1 MEAAKRKITSV
12 CYIFDLTRRQKR
24 KLWFCFYTILMA
36 LAFFRIFCYIQ
47 DNQVRGIDV
56 TSPDVFPLNP
66 TKLILVYTP
75 YPFEP
80 WGPKNA
86 KEAKSYKFTDW
97 DGTPCEE
104 TRCQI
109 TFDKTLRN
117 VSDAVLVHYQGS
129 FNPSFNIEEIKR
141 LNRPYAQRWV
151 LYTKECPGV
160 GPMGSQADGAY
171 NWTAT
176 YRRDSDF
183 FVPYGSYAPMEI
195 KNGAVDITE
204 DGETSDQKTEP
215 AAEVQ
220 PDNTLNY
227 ARGKDKMVTFG
238 VSRHCALRG
247 PRFAFVRA
255 LMKHMEVSLFGK
267 CASQFESNNT
277 WHCPHHMGDGCLEEL
292 QRHKFYLAFENNL
305 CIDYITEKYWR
316 NSLERGLV
324 PIVLGG
330 ASYSPEQVIPG
341 SFINVADFDSVEA
354 LADYLKY
361 LDKNDTAYNQYFEW
375 KTKYKIVKPQFWLC
389 QLCKA
394 LHDPTKPPKTYHKMS
409 EFWGRKGS
417 CHIGEERIWNIINR
431 G

>member
-1 MEAAKRKITSV
+1 
-12 CYIFDLTRRQKR
+12 
-24 KLWFCFYTILMA
+24 
-36 LAFFRIFCYIQ
+36 
-47 DNQVRGIDV
+47 
-56 TSPDVFPLNP
+56 
-66 TKLILVYTP
+66 
-75 YPFEP
+75 
-80 WGPKNA
+80 
-86 KEAKSYKFTDW
+86 
-97 DGTPCEE
+97 
-104 TRCQI
+104 
-109 TFDKTLRN
+109 
-117 VSDAVLVHYQGS
+117 
-129 FNPSFNIEEIKR
+129 
-141 LNRPYAQRWV
+141 
-151 LYTKECPGV
+151 
-160 GPMGSQADGAY
+160 
-171 NWTAT
+171 
-176 YRRDSDF
+176 
-183 FVPYGSYAPMEI
+183 
-195 KNGAVDITE
+195 
-204 DGETSDQKTEP
+204 
-215 AAEVQ
+215 
-220 PDNTLNY
+220 
-227 ARGKDKMVTFG
+227 
-238 VSRHCALRG
+238 
-247 PRFAFVRA
+247 
-255 LMKHMEVSLFGK
+255 MKHMEVSLFGK

-277 WHCPHHMGDGCLEEL
+277 WHCPRHMGDGCLGEL

>member
-1 MEAAKRKITSV
+1 MADNSDDSNSRPTKRQLSTQSLLGERGVAPAGLRMEALKRKLTSI
-12 CYIFDLTRRQKR
+12 CYILDLTRRQRR
-24 KLWFCFYTILMA
+24 KLWFCFCTALMA
-36 LAFFRIFCYIQ
+36 LTFLRMFYYIQ

-56 TSPDVFPLNP
+56 SSPEAFPLNP

-141 LNRPYAQRWV
+141 LNRPYTQRWV

-160 GPMGSQADGAY
+160 GPIGSKADGAY

-183 FVPYGSYAPMEI
+183 FVPYGSYAPLEI
-195 KNGAVDITE
+195 QNGVDTTE
-204 DGETSDQKTEP
+204 YEATSHQKTEP
-215 AAEVQ
+215 AAAVQ

-227 ARGKDKMVTFG
+227 ARGKT
-238 VSRHCALRG
+238 R
-247 PRFAFVRA
+247 
-255 LMKHMEVSLFGK
+255 
-267 CASQFESNNT
+267 
-277 WHCPHHMGDGCLEEL
+277 W
-292 QRHKFYLAFENNL
+292 
-305 CIDYITEKYWR
+305 
-316 NSLERGLV
+316 
-324 PIVLGG
+324 
-330 ASYSPEQVIPG
+330 
-341 SFINVADFDSVEA
+341 
-354 LADYLKY
+354 
-361 LDKNDTAYNQYFEW
+361 
-375 KTKYKIVKPQFWLC
+375 
-389 QLCKA
+389 
-394 LHDPTKPPKTYHKMS
+394 
-409 EFWGRKGS
+409 
-417 CHIGEERIWNIINR
+417 
-431 G
+431 